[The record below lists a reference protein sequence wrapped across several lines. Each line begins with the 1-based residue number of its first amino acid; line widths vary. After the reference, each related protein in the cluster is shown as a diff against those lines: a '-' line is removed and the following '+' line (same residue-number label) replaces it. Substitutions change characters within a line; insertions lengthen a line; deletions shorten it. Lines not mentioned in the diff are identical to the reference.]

1 MKKILITGGSG
12 LLGSNLAIRLSKS
25 YNVLILL
32 NLKKINIPLTISASS
47 SQSLEKIFSSFKPDL
62 VINTVAL
69 TNIETCE
76 DYPDLANDINVNFLK
91 LLVKVSKKFSGKII
105 HISTD
110 HLFDGNTPF
119 VNEKNILYPLNQYAK
134 TKAKAEEFI
143 KNEMP
148 EALILRTNFFGWGP
162 VYRKSFSDKII
173 NSVNN
178 QKKIYLFKD
187 AFFNPISLR
196 NFSNILVKLID
207 NKANGVF
214 HITANDRVSKF
225 EFGIMLCNYFK
236 LNQKYIIGINV
247 KDKKELANRPL
258 DTSLDNKKIRNLL
271 NYDCG
276 TVLENISH
284 LALDIKD
291 GLKDDIMKL

>member
-12 LLGSNLAIRLSKS
+12 LLGSNLAIRLCKS

-47 SQSLEKIFSSFKPDL
+47 SESLEKIFSSFKPDL

-76 DYPDLANDINVNFLK
+76 DYPDLASKINVNFLK
-91 LLVKVSKKFSGKII
+91 SLVKVSKKFSGKIV

-134 TKAKAEEFI
+134 TKAKAEEFVQ
-143 KNEMP
+143 NEMP

-162 VYRKSFSDKII
+162 VYRKSFSDQII
-173 NSVNN
+173 DSVNN

-196 NFSNILVKLID
+196 TFSNILVKLFD

-214 HITANDRVSKF
+214 HLAANDRVSKF

-271 NYDCG
+271 SHDCG

>member
-12 LLGSNLAIRLSKS
+12 LLGSNLAIRLCKS

-47 SQSLEKIFSSFKPDL
+47 TECLEKIFSSFKPDL

-76 DYPDLANDINVNFLK
+76 DYPDLASNINVNFLK
-91 LLVKVSKKFSGKII
+91 LLVKVSKKFRSKII

-110 HLFDGNTPF
+110 HLFDGNKPF
-119 VNEKNILYPLNQYAK
+119 VNEKNTLYPLNQYAK

-143 KNEMP
+143 QNEMP

-162 VYRKSFSDKII
+162 VYRKSFSDIII

-196 NFSNILVKLID
+196 NFSNILLKLID

-236 LNQKYIIGINV
+236 LNQKYIVGINV